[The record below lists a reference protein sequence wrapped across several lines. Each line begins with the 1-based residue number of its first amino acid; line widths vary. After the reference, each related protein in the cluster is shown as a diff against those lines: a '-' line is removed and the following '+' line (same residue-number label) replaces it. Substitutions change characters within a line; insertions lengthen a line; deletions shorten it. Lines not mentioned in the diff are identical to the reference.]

1 MIEIKIWGRG
11 GQGAVTT
18 GQILA
23 IAALHDSKYCQSFP
37 KFGVER
43 RGAPVEAFAR
53 IDKAPINIRSQV
65 YNPDIVMVLDPTLVG
80 AVDLTSGIKEGG
92 IVIVNTSKTPRELK
106 LKDGFKVY
114 AVDATSVALRIF
126 KIPII
131 NTPILGAFAAIT
143 KQVSLRSLLKA
154 VDEKF
159 VQAKGKQVAELNKKA
174 IKEVYDSIKV

>member
-1 MIEIKIWGRG
+1 
-11 GQGAVTT
+11 
-18 GQILA
+18 
-23 IAALHDSKYCQSFP
+23 
-37 KFGVER
+37 
-43 RGAPVEAFAR
+43 
-53 IDKAPINIRSQV
+53 
-65 YNPDIVMVLDPTLVG
+65 VLDPTLVG

-106 LKDGFKVY
+106 LRDGFKVY

-126 KIPII
+126 KIPIV